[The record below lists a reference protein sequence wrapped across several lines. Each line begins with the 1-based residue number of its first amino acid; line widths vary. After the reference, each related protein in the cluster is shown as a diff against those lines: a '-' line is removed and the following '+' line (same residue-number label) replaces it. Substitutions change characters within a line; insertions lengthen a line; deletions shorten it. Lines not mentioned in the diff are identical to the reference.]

1 MPSLTLYVDSQYAS
15 PYAMSVF
22 VALMEK
28 QLSFDI
34 KTVNLADKEHYQSG
48 YANASLTN
56 RVPTLIHD
64 GFMLSES
71 SAIDEYID
79 EAFPGVKLFP
89 SDARQRARA
98 RQVQA
103 WMRSD
108 LMPIRMERG
117 TTVIFYNQKKPP
129 LSLEAQ
135 QAARKLF
142 FFTEQLLP
150 QGARNLFGDWSIAD
164 VDLSLMLQ
172 RLICNGDEVPPRL
185 ADYANYQWQRPS
197 VQAWMKEQRPPL

>member
-1 MPSLTLYVDSQYAS
+1 MSSLTLYVDSQYAS

-22 VALMEK
+22 VALTEK
-28 QLSFDI
+28 KLQFEI
-34 KTVNLADKEHYQSG
+34 KPVNLADREHSQGEYSQ
-48 YANASLTN
+48 ASLTS

-64 GFMLSES
+64 GFALSES

-79 EAFPGVKLFP
+79 EVFPGTRLYP

-108 LMPIRMERG
+108 LMPVRMERG
-117 TTVIFYNQKKPP
+117 TRVIFYHVKRPP
-129 LSLEAQ
+129 LSAEGQ
-135 QAARKLF
+135 EAARKLF
-142 FFTEQLLP
+142 FFVDQLLP
-150 QGARNLFGDWSIAD
+150 AGEQNLFGDWSIAD

-172 RLICNGDEVPPRL
+172 RLICNGDQVPTRL

-197 VQAWMKEQRPPL
+197 VQAWVALQRPS